1 MLKRFLAGSIALML
15 VGSMLLGGCSEET
28 PVTEPGSQGD
38 ESPASSE
45 ELPDPITYE
54 IFLNTSAPNYPEDG
68 GKAKAIIL
76 EGFEKHGAPNVNYK
90 VTMASGQEYTTKLN
104 SLAAANDLPDLF
116 QITSELIDMFYS
128 QGLLM
133 DVTDY
138 LEASP
143 NIISSIQPKD
153 LEAVKIDGRVYAW
166 PGGQYERENS
176 PYNAPTTGCMLYRS
190 DWAEKLGIDP
200 PETLDEFHDMLVA
213 FTTED
218 PDGNGQDDT
227 YGMGGNNDL
236 TYGGFPMVFGAYG
249 VNPSFFHLRDGK
261 LVQGYLLPETKEA
274 IGVLAQWYA
283 EGLIDPDFLV
293 TEPTATMEKF
303 IGSKIGVVGMDYFQ
317 LNPTNANYKSFY
329 QANPDGEFTALAPV
343 TGPEGKSG
351 WAETLSAYSDMRA
364 VSSQCED
371 PERLFKMID
380 WTADPSEEGGFNFIT
395 YGVEGENYT
404 YDEETNHIELSW
416 GADEQHAYG
425 TSHPLQ
431 WHKLI
436 DRRWMIPEIIDVAIQ
451 VGEET
456 IPNDYPKHLP
466 IMDEYPELPQLFE
479 QYFTQ
484 ILTGALP
491 LDAYDDFI
499 EEYLAKGGQKIQDAV
514 NEDYQ
519 NMLAAENAE

>member
-1 MLKRFLAGSIALML
+1 MLKKWIAGSMAMLL
-15 VGSMLLGGCSEET
+15 VGSVMLSACSNGGEPAATSSQDNTEE
-28 PVTEPGSQGD
+28 
-38 ESPASSE
+38 AA
-45 ELPDPITYE
+45 PITYE
-54 IFLNTSAPNYPEDG
+54 IFLNNAAPNYPEDG
-68 GKAKAIIL
+68 GEAKALLL
-76 EGFEKHGAPNVNYK
+76 EGFEKHGASNVDYK

-133 DVTDY
+133 DVTEY

-143 NIISSIQPKD
+143 NILSSIQPKD
-153 LEAVKIDGRVYAW
+153 LEAVKIDGRIYAW

-200 PETLDEFHDMLVA
+200 PETLDEFYEMLVA
-213 FTTED
+213 FTKED
-218 PDGNGQDDT
+218 PDGNGKDDT
-227 YGMGGNNDL
+227 YGMGGNKNL

-249 VNPSFFHLRDGK
+249 VNPNFFHLRDGK
-261 LVQGYLLPETKEA
+261 LVKGYLLPETKEA
-274 IGVLAQWYA
+274 IGVLAQWYS

-293 TEPTATMEKF
+293 TEETATMEKF
-303 IGSKIGVVGMDYFQ
+303 IGNKIGTVGSDYFR
-317 LNPTNANYKSFY
+317 LNPTNPDYTGFY
-329 QANPDGEFTALAPV
+329 QANPEGKFDVLYPV

-351 WAETLSAYSDMRA
+351 WPETLSAYSDMRA
-364 VSSQCED
+364 VSAKCED

-380 WTADPSEEGGFNFIT
+380 WTADPSEDGGFNFIT
-395 YGVEGENYT
+395 YGVEGEHYT

-416 GADEQHAYG
+416 GTDEQHAYG
-425 TSHPLQ
+425 ISHPLQ

-436 DRRWMIPEIIDVAIQ
+436 DRRWMLPEIIDVAVQ
-451 VGEET
+451 VGTET

-466 IMDEYPELPQLFE
+466 IMDEYPELSQLFE
-479 QYFTQ
+479 QYFTK
-484 ILTGALP
+484 IITGALP
-491 LDAYDDFI
+491 LDAYDDFM

-519 NMLAAENAE
+519 KMQAAENAG